1 VNEAGWTLSPWADY
15 RARVVIEL
23 NTLRTLYEHGYR
35 VSVFCRACGRHGFL
49 DVPALLAAGHGE
61 RAVVGL
67 PVRCR
72 RCGRRGELSIL
83 WDPLRPPR
91 GGAC

>member
-1 VNEAGWTLSPWADY
+1 MQTLTDY

-35 VSVFCRACGRHGFL
+35 VSVFCRVCGRHAFP
-49 DVPALLAAGHGE
+49 DVPALLAAGHGA

-67 PVRCR
+67 PVRCQG
-72 RCGRRGELSIL
+72 CGGRGELSIL
-83 WDPLRPPR
+83 WDSLR
-91 GGAC
+91 GGGS